1 MQSSC
6 SLPFCYINIKTNF
19 CSTGTIST
27 RGFTKLRQVANLN
40 ETQVKSNSYL
50 LRCKTELNIL
60 CTFLDKHN
68 ILIMV
73 KLASYL
79 CAHLIIELASV
90 SLTEARDVPSKLM
103 RIELN
108 NRELPFL

>member
-1 MQSSC
+1 MT
-6 SLPFCYINIKTNF
+6 LPIECEHFISARTFFLNNYDVTNRK
-19 CSTGTIST
+19 CSTGTIPT
-27 RGFTKLRQVANLN
+27 KGFTKLRQTSNLN
-40 ETQVKSNSYL
+40 ETQVLSNTYL

-79 CAHLIIELASV
+79 CALLITELASV
-90 SLTEARDVPSKLM
+90 SLTEVRGVPSHYLV
-103 RIELN
+103 
-108 NRELPFL
+108 